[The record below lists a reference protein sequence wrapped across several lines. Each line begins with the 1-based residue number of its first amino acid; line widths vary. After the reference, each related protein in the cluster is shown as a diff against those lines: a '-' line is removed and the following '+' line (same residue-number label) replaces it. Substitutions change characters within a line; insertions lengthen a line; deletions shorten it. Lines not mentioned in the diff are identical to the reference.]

1 MANVE
6 SSAGRSHAP
15 AVVLTTNSLVRLASV
30 GLRSLLT
37 LAMAVWL
44 QPSELGLYALVAATL
59 TLTTYFYGLDFQTFS
74 MRELSTSDLAGARF
88 RVRDQFA
95 MLLVIYAIGS
105 AVTALLLRQFGL
117 APGLIA
123 LVVPMAVVQH
133 AALEFY
139 RILTR
144 LGRTVAGSVVLL
156 IRDGA
161 WVPICILTKLATGE
175 LSLGGILLSW
185 LMGSAVSVIYGG
197 VLLFKWLPASERRS
211 IDLAWLAAGL
221 RTGLRMLAG
230 TLSVIALFSVD
241 RMIFA
246 KLVSP
251 QQLGAYAF
259 FALGCSSI
267 QGLFETAVLPSFWAP
282 LLQAKKEGDD
292 LAYRHAERRLDR
304 ACLAGAIIGG
314 AVTAVGLTVL
324 AWLLPNRAYAQNL
337 HLLYYLVA
345 AYSLLTLT
353 NIPHYRLFA
362 ARRDSLIVSAN
373 VTTFVTFIV
382 LIPLFVIFDRS
393 TAVPLALAIAC
404 AILFALK
411 WIMARRAKPVLCL

>member
-1 MANVE
+1 
-6 SSAGRSHAP
+6 
-15 AVVLTTNSLVRLASV
+15 
-30 GLRSLLT
+30 
-37 LAMAVWL
+37 MAVWL
-44 QPSELGLYALVAATL
+44 EPSELGLYALVAATL
-59 TLTTYFYGLDFQTFS
+59 TLTNYFYGLDFQTFS

-95 MLLVIYAIGS
+95 MLLVIYATGS
-105 AVTALLLRQFGL
+105 AITALLLRQFGL
-117 APGLIA
+117 ASELIA

-133 AALEFY
+133 ATLEFY

-144 LGRTVAGSVVLL
+144 LGRTVAGTVVLL

-161 WVPICILTKLATGE
+161 WVPVCLVTKLVTGE
-175 LSLGGILLSW
+175 LSLGGVLVFW
-185 LMGSAVSVIYGG
+185 LIGSVVGVIYGG
-197 VLLFKWLPASERRS
+197 GLLFRWLPASERRS

-230 TLSVIALFSVD
+230 TLSLIALFSVD

-246 KLVSP
+246 KLASTKE
-251 QQLGAYAF
+251 LGAYAF

-282 LLQAKKEGDD
+282 LLQAKKDGDD
-292 LAYRHAERRLDR
+292 LVYRHAERRLDR
-304 ACLAGAIIGG
+304 ACLVGAVGG
-314 AVTAVGLTVL
+314 AAVTAIGLTIL
-324 AWLLPNRAYAQNL
+324 ARLLPNRAYAENL

-362 ARRDSLIVSAN
+362 AKQDSLIVSAN
-373 VTTFVTFIV
+373 VTAFVTFVV
-382 LIPLFVIFDRS
+382 LIPPFVIFDRS
-393 TAVPLALAIAC
+393 AAVPLALAMAC
-404 AILFALK
+404 AVLFALK
-411 WIMARRAKPVLCL
+411 WMLARRAEPVLIL

>member
-1 MANVE
+1 
-6 SSAGRSHAP
+6 
-15 AVVLTTNSLVRLASV
+15 
-30 GLRSLLT
+30 
-37 LAMAVWL
+37 MAVWL
-44 QPSELGLYALVAATL
+44 EPSELGLYALVAATL

-95 MLLVIYAIGS
+95 MLLVIYATGS
-105 AVTALLLRQFGL
+105 AITALLLRQFGL
-117 APGLIA
+117 ASELIA

-133 AALEFY
+133 ATLEFY

-144 LGRTVAGSVVLL
+144 LGRTVAGTVVLL

-161 WVPICILTKLATGE
+161 WVPVCLVTKLVTGE
-175 LSLGGILLSW
+175 LSLGGVLVFW
-185 LMGSAVSVIYGG
+185 LIGSVVGVIYGG
-197 VLLFKWLPASERRS
+197 GLLFRWLPASERRS

-230 TLSVIALFSVD
+230 TLSLIALFSVD

-246 KLVSP
+246 KLASTKE
-251 QQLGAYAF
+251 LGAYAF

-282 LLQAKKEGDD
+282 LLQAKKDGDD
-292 LAYRHAERRLDR
+292 LVYRHAERRLDR
-304 ACLAGAIIGG
+304 ACLVGAVGG
-314 AVTAVGLTVL
+314 AAVTAIGLTIL
-324 AWLLPNRAYAQNL
+324 ARLLPNRAYAENL

-362 ARRDSLIVSAN
+362 AKQDSLIVSAN
-373 VTTFVTFIV
+373 VTAFVTFVV
-382 LIPLFVIFDRS
+382 LIPPFVIFDRS
-393 TAVPLALAIAC
+393 AAVPLALAMAC
-404 AILFALK
+404 AVLFALK
-411 WIMARRAKPVLCL
+411 WMLARRAEPVLIL

>member
-1 MANVE
+1 MARP
-6 SSAGRSHAP
+6 SARAL
-15 AVVLTTNSLVRLASV
+15 VLTTNSLVRLTSV
-30 GLRSLLT
+30 GLRSVLT

-44 QPSELGLYALVAATL
+44 QPSELGLYAIVAATL

-74 MRELSTSDLAGARF
+74 MRELSTTDLAGARF

-95 MLLVIYAIGS
+95 MLLLIYAIGS
-105 AVTALLLRQFGL
+105 AITALLLRQFGL
-117 APGLIA
+117 ASGLVA

-144 LGRTVAGSVVLL
+144 LGRTVAGTVVLL

-161 WVPICILTKLATGE
+161 WVPICLLVKLVTGQ
-175 LSLGGILLSW
+175 LSLGGVLLFW
-185 LMGSAVSVIYGG
+185 LLGSLASVIYGG
-197 VLLFKWLPASERRS
+197 AVLVTWLPPSERRS

-221 RTGLRMLAG
+221 RTGLRMLGG
-230 TLSVIALFSVD
+230 TLSLIALFSVD

-251 QQLGAYAF
+251 QELGAYAF

-282 LLQAKKEGDD
+282 LLQAKKEGDNQ
-292 LAYRHAERRLDR
+292 AYLQAERRLDR
-304 ACLAGAIIGG
+304 ACLVG
-314 AVTAVGLTVL
+314 AVAGSLTTGIALTLL
-324 AWLLPNRAYAQNL
+324 AWLLPNRIYAQNL
-337 HLLYYLVA
+337 HFLYYLVA

-373 VTTFVTFIV
+373 VTTFVTFV
-382 LIPLFVIFDRS
+382 LLIPVFVMFDRS

-411 WIMARRAKPVLCL
+411 WIMARRVEPVLSA